1 MFSMEILIR
10 PYLSYFLKVIEKNIY
25 LKLDC
30 LEMTKD
36 TFFVDLWGKNKE
48 NLNLSFFPLSNL

>member
-1 MFSMEILIR
+1 MEILIR

-25 LKLDC
+25 LKLEC

-36 TFFVDLWGKNKE
+36 TFFVDL
-48 NLNLSFFPLSNL
+48 